1 MAVMYNTPNILDKI
15 TRHTHYDGDE
25 YLDEAKEVQTV
36 QVKIIKELHR
46 MVKEKIPL
54 SHTKLLKGAGVPM
67 SKNALD
73 RCKRMCG
80 DAVEM
85 LRLFYP
91 DEGDDRIKESPRYR
105 EAKEMLDKD
114 NIHDFAAL
122 ESRTLEKMYG
132 LAFGSQ
138 DYFASY
144 VYDLYHQNKM
154 VSEAFYK
161 KAMVPTEAI
170 CSFMGQRYI
179 HPDFAGLDINKMFS
193 FVEQKYLRVQKLKA
207 EYDRL
212 KAEE

>member
-25 YLDEAKEVQTV
+25 YLDDAKEEQTV
-36 QVKIIKELHR
+36 QVKIIKMLHE
-46 MVKEKIPL
+46 MAGNVPL
-54 SHTKLLKGAGVPM
+54 SKTKLLKQAGVL
-67 SKNALD
+67 KGATY
-73 RCKRMCG
+73 KRYEHILN
-80 DAVEM
+80 DTVEM

-91 DEGDDRIKESPRYR
+91 NEGDDRIKESPRYR

-122 ESRTLEKMYG
+122 ESRTLEKIYG

-179 HPDFAGLDINKMFS
+179 HPDFAGLDINEMCS
-193 FVEQKYLRVQKLKA
+193 FVYEKYLRVQELKA

-212 KAEE
+212 IADE